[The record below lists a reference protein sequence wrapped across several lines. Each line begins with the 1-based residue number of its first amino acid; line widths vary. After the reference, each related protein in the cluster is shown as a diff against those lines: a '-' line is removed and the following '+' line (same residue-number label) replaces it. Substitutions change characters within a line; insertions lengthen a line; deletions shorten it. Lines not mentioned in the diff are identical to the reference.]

1 MGALKNSPW
10 DKKLTDENIET
21 LLNFIRGSNW
31 YYYKGNITPYIDR
44 FTARYTPAKV
54 DIRTLAIV
62 DKLLKDWSD
71 SFTPVQK
78 NELRCFLHDARKRLI
93 SMNGYSDGMY
103 NGTRWF
109 FNNDD
114 LIKKN
119 DRYHMIVNMASVR
132 CDGLESAVAAA
143 DEYNFYPADGMTL
156 FQKSGNEYRKAIGA
170 WDITMTP
177 GVTAREGAE
186 KLIPVTN
193 WRGYCSKHNY
203 AAAST
208 NGGENA
214 VAGYIFEK
222 MDATDKIESE
232 RKKNI
237 PLKNE
242 ILYGVKAYKS
252 YFMLK
257 DYMVALGAGITN
269 LTPQMQGTIRTT
281 IDQPEKES
289 EVVVWSNGKILPVG
303 AGMQSFPKDGTSFRV
318 VQKGKF
324 AYSILPQYTKNASFI
339 CETLKTDWVKRNSAN
354 KSIKDLPSQVDI
366 LRLWIDHTQNPVNDT
381 YGYVVYAGDGMPEA
395 ELPFEVL
402 RNDTLVQA
410 VKSKDGKVIEA
421 VFYQSGEVLDKGD
434 VRLEVSAPCTVLIE
448 DINGKITISVTDAAM
463 NAGLKEIVLQWNG
476 RHIPVAMPQGAFCGK
491 PANITL

>member
-1 MGALKNSPW
+1 
-10 DKKLTDENIET
+10 
-21 LLNFIRGSNW
+21 
-31 YYYKGNITPYIDR
+31 
-44 FTARYTPAKV
+44 
-54 DIRTLAIV
+54 
-62 DKLLKDWSD
+62 
-71 SFTPVQK
+71 
-78 NELRCFLHDARKRLI
+78 
-93 SMNGYSDGMY
+93 
-103 NGTRWF
+103 
-109 FNNDD
+109 
-114 LIKKN
+114 
-119 DRYHMIVNMASVR
+119 
-132 CDGLESAVAAA
+132 
-143 DEYNFYPADGMTL
+143 
-156 FQKSGNEYRKAIGA
+156 
-170 WDITMTP
+170 MTP

-303 AGMQSFPKDGTSFRV
+303 AGMQSFPKDGTSF
-318 VQKGKF
+318 
-324 AYSILPQYTKNASFI
+324 
-339 CETLKTDWVKRNSAN
+339 
-354 KSIKDLPSQVDI
+354 
-366 LRLWIDHTQNPVNDT
+366 
-381 YGYVVYAGDGMPEA
+381 
-395 ELPFEVL
+395 
-402 RNDTLVQA
+402 
-410 VKSKDGKVIEA
+410 
-421 VFYQSGEVLDKGD
+421 
-434 VRLEVSAPCTVLIE
+434 
-448 DINGKITISVTDAAM
+448 
-463 NAGLKEIVLQWNG
+463 
-476 RHIPVAMPQGAFCGK
+476 
-491 PANITL
+491 